1 MSSDLKIAISEIA
14 RFILAIAI
22 IVIICLDIMLC
33 HLAYQDWLNKKIQ
46 PSNYPFKTTE
56 ELGRAARRH
65 GVNFFEIRNG
75 EWTFTRDRDGRVC
88 KAFNNQYR
96 RDQ

>member
-1 MSSDLKIAISEIA
+1 MTYPLKGVVRELAS
-14 RFILAIAI
+14 FILIVAI
-22 IVIICLDIMLC
+22 IVVVCLDIVLFQA
-33 HLAYQDWLNKKIQ
+33 AYQDWLNKKIQ

-56 ELGRAARRH
+56 ELVRAARRH

-88 KAFNNQYR
+88 KAFNNQHR